1 MITKKGSL
9 MRICKF
15 GFIALGL
22 VFGGLAP
29 AVAEPSAD
37 FYAGKSIDLVIGYPP
52 AGSNDVYARTLGRYL
67 GKHIP
72 GHPAIVPKN
81 IPGGGSFLALA
92 YLSNA
97 APKDGTAIGI
107 GAPTAPLDE
116 KLGSAGVRF
125 KAGEFNWLGRIDS
138 LVNIVFMWHSSP
150 VKTLADAQ
158 RTEATL
164 AATGAGSTVA
174 IYPTVTNNVLGTK
187 FKLIM
192 GYKGSAEAQL
202 AVERGEA
209 EGHSTAWTAV
219 KVAHP
224 DWLAEHKINILV
236 QYALKPHP
244 ELLDVP
250 VVVDL
255 ARNDRER
262 AILRTVMNAT
272 EVGTAFMTTPGVPA
286 ERVAMLR
293 HAFDDTMKDP
303 GFPCRGRAPEAH
315 GQSARWRAIA
325 EAGRRGQQPAAE
337 SGRDGALHLQRKIK
351 LKDAVVARV
360 QMTKRPPWNHQGGI
374 ISPPQCAATLLLVSD
389 GKRVGGLACRPAVR
403 GWGGR
408 LGGLWSR
415 HARYQVICVVGA
427 VRSIAS
433 SPVNSSCAMLPR
445 WTATCVLGADCGRN
459 KQDA

>member
-1 MITKKGSL
+1 

-15 GFIALGL
+15 GFIAFGL
-22 VFGGLAP
+22 VFGVAP

-81 IPGGGSFLALA
+81 MPGGGSFLALA
-92 YLSNA
+92 YMYNT

-125 KAGEFNWLGRIDS
+125 KAAEFNWLGRIDS
-138 LVNIVFMWHSSP
+138 LVNIVFMWHTSP

-236 QYALKPHP
+236 QYALRPHP
-244 ELLDVP
+244 ELPDVP

-262 AILRTVMNAT
+262 AILRIVMNAT
-272 EVGTAFMTTPGVPA
+272 EVGTAFMTTPGVPS
-286 ERVAMLR
+286 ERAAILR
-293 HAFDDTMKDP
+293 RAFDDTMKDLD
-303 GFPCRGRAPEAH
+303 FL
-315 GQSARWRAIA
+315 A
-325 EAGRRGQQPAAE
+325 EAARLKLTVNPL
-337 SGRDGALHLQRKIK
+337 DGAQLQN
-351 LKDAVVARV
+351 LVAEV
-360 QMTKRPPWNHQGGI
+360 SNLPP
-374 ISPPQCAATLLLVSD
+374 SLVET
-389 GKRVGGLACRPAVR
+389 
-403 GWGGR
+403 
-408 LGGLWSR
+408 
-415 HARYQVICVVGA
+415 
-427 VRSIAS
+427 VRSIYS
-433 SPVNSSCAMLPR
+433 ERSN
-445 WTATCVLGADCGRN
+445 
-459 KQDA
+459 